1 MELLVL
7 SNPNISTIITWAFG
21 VASGANHESICNNT
35 TSCILNSNVW
45 TEPRGISGL
54 VLIVIALILAFA
66 VILIKEL
73 HTKSTRNAI
82 IMFITLIIM
91 IIGVISVTL
100 CFKLYEQ
107 LIATIVPLLIMT
119 FMIATCL
126 ETKGSAAKW
135 RILLFFI
142 CCVLVIFGIFFSIL
156 SINRMCRDSYSI
168 AFPILSAICWYEAM
182 LIVIALT
189 LFYLMKKIEQEDY
202 SVVYM
207 TFI

>member
-82 IMFITLIIM
+82 IMFIT
-91 IIGVISVTL
+91 
-100 CFKLYEQ
+100 
-107 LIATIVPLLIMT
+107 
-119 FMIATCL
+119 
-126 ETKGSAAKW
+126 
-135 RILLFFI
+135 
-142 CCVLVIFGIFFSIL
+142 
-156 SINRMCRDSYSI
+156 I